1 MVVRKINVDF
11 ELVVYLKFVKNF
23 IFIKLKGV
31 LIFFVFF
38 RWCLYFW
45 FFYFISKFVNCS
57 FEVF

>member
-38 RWCLYFW
+38 IEVMVVFLIFL
-45 FFYFISKFVNCS
+45 FYK
-57 FEVF
+57 